1 MERQLNLYTAAQ
13 SRALDRIAI
22 EQYGLPGIVLMKR
35 AGRAA
40 WQALRERWP
49 EAKTLTVFCGG
60 GNNGGDGYI
69 VAALA
74 AQQKRPVRIVCLAPP
89 EQLTGDAALA
99 CQFARDAGV
108 AMQGFDD
115 GLVLEGGVIVDAL
128 LGTGSRGAPRGD
140 YAAAID
146 RINASGLPVLA
157 LDLPSG
163 LDADTG
169 HAAAACIRATATI
182 TFIALKRGLLTGRA
196 PALTGE
202 LLYDDL
208 QLPADVFAGIAP
220 AARRIAEQLPNHLL
234 PPRAADA
241 HKGHF
246 GHVLVIGGDLGMGGA
261 AAMAAEA
268 AARTGAGLVSVAT
281 RAENVPAIVTR
292 RPELMARGIQSA
304 IELEGLLARASVVA
318 IGPGLGKSE
327 WSQHLLA
334 ATLASSLPLVVDAD
348 ALNLI
353 ADMPDALPREWV
365 LTPHPGEAARLLRCS
380 TGEIQADRFAA
391 AERLQQRFGG
401 TVVLKGAG
409 SLVASAGT
417 GGCEIAVC
425 SAGNPGMASGGMGDV
440 LSGVIAGLIAQGL
453 DPADAAELG
462 VLLHAR
468 AADRAAAASGER
480 GMLASD
486 LFPHLQGLVN
496 PR

>member
-1 MERQLNLYTAAQ
+1 
-13 SRALDRIAI
+13 
-22 EQYGLPGIVLMKR
+22 
-35 AGRAA
+35 
-40 WQALRERWP
+40 
-49 EAKTLTVFCGG
+49 
-60 GNNGGDGYI
+60 
-69 VAALA
+69 
-74 AQQKRPVRIVCLAPP
+74 
-89 EQLTGDAALA
+89 
-99 CQFARDAGV
+99 
-108 AMQGFDD
+108 
-115 GLVLEGGVIVDAL
+115 
-128 LGTGSRGAPRGD
+128 
-140 YAAAID
+140 
-146 RINASGLPVLA
+146 
-157 LDLPSG
+157 
-163 LDADTG
+163 
-169 HAAAACIRATATI
+169 
-182 TFIALKRGLLTGRA
+182 
-196 PALTGE
+196 
-202 LLYDDL
+202 
-208 QLPADVFAGIAP
+208 
-220 AARRIAEQLPNHLL
+220 
-234 PPRAADA
+234 
-241 HKGHF
+241 
-246 GHVLVIGGDLGMGGA
+246 
-261 AAMAAEA
+261 
-268 AARTGAGLVSVAT
+268 
-281 RAENVPAIVTR
+281 
-292 RPELMARGIQSA
+292 LMARGIQSA

-486 LFPHLQGLVN
+486 LFPHLQ
-496 PR
+496 